1 MLSLLGLL
9 GIGGFFG
16 GAIALYFQ
24 GQRISA
30 RITELR
36 VKFEQALKTPTNADF
51 PALVEEFKEF
61 ERDTKRFFANFRK
74 VIGR

>member
-1 MLSLLGLL
+1 MLSLLSLL

-24 GQRISA
+24 GQRISR

-36 VKFEQALKTPTNADF
+36 VKFEQALKTPANADF